1 MFRCTLRASLHFA
14 ILYGTVHYF
23 STVHTQPLDPLWLME
38 WSQRFSFSSW
48 NFNFFLIAPPEVASF
63 DKSRRCSWNVFY
75 SPLNA
80 TAPTFFLLS
89 FSSLRF
95 VASISQILQIQ
106 MQQRSIQ
113 VFLRQSICCATLQ
126 QFSFHDPFSF
136 LFRRL
141 ISGTKATRL
150 QKTRVTTRDNRLPR
164 LVSPT

>member
-14 ILYGTVHYF
+14 VLYGTVHYF

-80 TAPTFFLLS
+80 TAPTFFVLS
-89 FSSLRF
+89 LFPLCVSSLPFRRFSRSRCSKDRSKFSSSRAF
-95 VASISQILQIQ
+95 VAQLSGNF
-106 MQQRSIQ
+106 R
-113 VFLRQSICCATLQ
+113 FTTRFR
-126 QFSFHDPFSF
+126 FSFGG
-136 LFRRL
+136 LLAVQKRRDY
-141 ISGTKATRL
+141 KRL
-150 QKTRVTTRDNRLPR
+150 ASPRETTGCLG
-164 LVSPT
+164 